1 MTTLS
6 THAGRWA
13 GATRAGTAG
22 RASYGS
28 RGIDALL
35 FATAFVVTFAK
46 VRAATP
52 IGDVYLSD
60 VTASL
65 FLAAF
70 VASRAVARDWSAA
83 RAAVIVAGFFLAFLL
98 VYLVGFYNLE
108 TAADRTQ
115 FLKGLAKFAI
125 HFAFLVA
132 AVAYLARRSARLYW
146 QTLAWFVA
154 GFAANAAYGALQ
166 LALAETTGTN
176 LDELVLGKLGLYERG
191 GISVFGTVGTQ
202 NVYRTNAL
210 TLDPNHLGVMLVV
223 PLLVL
228 FPLYLR
234 LEKGHRY
241 RAPLAL
247 LLGFLALVELSTLSR
262 SGLLGLAVGLA
273 VLAIPYR
280 HLFLKP
286 RFLVPLG
293 ALALVVG
300 AVVFARSDFVRQ
312 VFEARTQ
319 TGGRSTQ
326 LHFEFYTLVRP
337 AFEDHPFF
345 GLGLNTFS
353 VYYEFLTGRTNWG
366 PHSYYVALVTETGIV
381 GTALF
386 AVYLGYLFARLGRLR
401 EIGRTLARAGDRAA
415 ARVRPLGWGLLAAL
429 LGTMAGNVFYL
440 TMQMYYFFVLA
451 VLVVA
456 APAVFARR

>member
-1 MTTLS
+1 MT
-6 THAGRWA
+6 
-13 GATRAGTAG
+13 
-22 RASYGS
+22 YGS

-35 FATAFVVTFAK
+35 LATAFVVTFAK
-46 VRAATP
+46 IRLATP

-65 FLAAF
+65 FVAAF
-70 VASRAVARDWSAA
+70 VLSRVVAGDWSAA
-83 RAAVIVAGFFLAFLL
+83 RAATVVAGFFAAFLL

-108 TAADRTQ
+108 TAADRDQ
-115 FLKGLAKFAI
+115 FVKGMAKFAI

-132 AVAYLARRSARLYW
+132 AVAYLARRSVRLYW
-146 QTLAWFVA
+146 QTLAFFVA

-166 LALAETTGTN
+166 LALAETTGAN
-176 LDELVLGKLGLYERG
+176 LDELVLGKLGLYNSG
-191 GISVFGTVGTQ
+191 GISVFGIVGTQ

-241 RAPLAL
+241 RAPLAA
-247 LLGFLALVELSTLSR
+247 LLGFLAIVELTTLSR
-262 SGLLGLAVGLA
+262 SGLLGLAVGLL

-280 HLFLKP
+280 HLLLKP

-293 ALALVVG
+293 ALALVLG
-300 AVVFARSDFVRQ
+300 VVLAARSDFVRQ
-312 VFEARTQ
+312 VFQARTQ
-319 TGGRSTQ
+319 TSGSSTQ
-326 LHFEFYTLVRP
+326 LHFEFYALIRP

-366 PHSYYVALVTETGIV
+366 PHSYYVALLTETGIV

-386 AVYLGYLFARLGRLR
+386 AAYLGYLFSRLGRLR
-401 EIGRTLARAGDRAA
+401 EIGRRLAEAGDRAA
-415 ARVRPLGWGLLAAL
+415 ARVRPLAWGLTAAL
-429 LGTMAGNVFYL
+429 LGTMAANVFYL
-440 TMQMYYFFVLA
+440 TMQMYYFFLLA
-451 VLVVA
+451 VLVVS
-456 APAVFARR
+456 APVVFARR